1 VQILAE
7 ARIRL
12 VSGLKKY
19 FHGKRAEGLLS
30 ARGIQVLDFM
40 CDLQMDLAHE
50 PLFMWS
56 LTETYALL
64 PLPPPPSISPSAQA
78 PRNAQQLTIPKDVP
92 PRDRKH
98 AGKKGL
104 CA

>member
-1 VQILAE
+1 MQILAE

-30 ARGIQVLDFM
+30 ARGMQLLDFM
-40 CDLQMDLAHE
+40 CDLQMDHAEE

-56 LTETYALL
+56 LTEK
-64 PLPPPPSISPSAQA
+64 QA
-78 PRNAQQLTIPKDVP
+78 PSLSLYLVP
-92 PRDRKH
+92 SSSRVVFGADEPSN
-98 AGKKGL
+98 
-104 CA
+104 CVM